1 MCIRHDLQYLQ
12 FLQWIQPILD
22 LYNGSVLVCG
32 FPAGAQ
38 ENWLIAQHISRVVSG
53 GQRLSKVT
61 AQFEVTLNGCDTSRQ
76 CRQSYDVYIW
86 QTSTINRTAARNTD
100 NYMFIERISPDNTD
114 GYGSSTNLVEI
125 DLNSEDGFYLAVVDF
140 STCLTVNRILVFYYV
155 CPEETSQLISLPET
169 IESLE
174 GSATSVNGEC
184 VENSSTESGTSP
196 SVQCGNMG
204 QWQVMVPCLCNPG
217 YELNDTQDQC
227 TGTKLSFNTCL
238 STSADLYIY
247 MYSSFSDYCTCNL
260 CSHIDVDVYAP
271 SHCPYI
277 PHTFTCTYDSVHIY
291 WLYIYLCMCII
302 HAHLYTCTDLHI
314 NILYLNR
321 LRQ

>member
-12 FLQWIQPILD
+12 FLQWIQQTLSIC
-22 LYNGSVLVCG
+22 NGSVTVCG
-32 FPAGAQ
+32 FTAGAQ
-38 ENWLIAQHISRVVSG
+38 ENWLITQHISRVVPG

-86 QTSTINRTAARNTD
+86 QTSTINRSAARNTD

-114 GYGSSTNLVEI
+114 GFGSSTNLVEI

-140 STCLTVNRILVFYYV
+140 STCLAINHILVFYYV
-155 CPEETSQLISLPET
+155 CPEETSQLISRPET

-184 VENSSTESGTSP
+184 VENSSTESGASP
-196 SVQCGNMG
+196 IVQCGNMG
-204 QWQVMVPCLCNPG
+204 QWQVFVPCLCNPG

-227 TGTKLSFNTCL
+227 TGIKLAFNTCL
-238 STSADLYIY
+238 STSADLY
-247 MYSSFSDYCTCNL
+247 MYSIFSDYCVT
-260 CSHIDVDVYAP
+260 
-271 SHCPYI
+271 
-277 PHTFTCTYDSVHIY
+277 
-291 WLYIYLCMCII
+291 
-302 HAHLYTCTDLHI
+302 
-314 NILYLNR
+314 
-321 LRQ
+321 

>member
-1 MCIRHDLQYLQ
+1 MHD
-12 FLQWIQPILD
+12 FLQWIQLT
-22 LYNGSVLVCG
+22 LSVCNGSVIVCG
-32 FPAGAQ
+32 FTAGAQ
-38 ENWLIAQHISRVVSG
+38 ENWLITQHISRVVPG

-61 AQFEVTLNGCDTSRQ
+61 AQFRVTLNGCETSRQ

-100 NYMFIERISPDNTD
+100 NYMFIERISPDN
-114 GYGSSTNLVEI
+114 GSSTNLVEI

-140 STCLTVNRILVFYYV
+140 STCLTINRILVFYYV

-196 SVQCGNMG
+196 IVQCGNMG

-217 YELNDTQDQC
+217 YELNDSQDQC
-227 TGTKLSFNTCL
+227 TGIKLAFNTCL
-238 STSADLYIY
+238 STSADLY
-247 MYSSFSDYCTCNL
+247 MYSTSSYYCVTCV
-260 CSHIDVDVYAP
+260 HVDVYTCVYAP

-277 PHTFTCTYDSVHIY
+277 PHACTCT
-291 WLYIYLCMCII
+291 
-302 HAHLYTCTDLHI
+302 CT
-314 NILYLNR
+314 
-321 LRQ
+321 